1 MNATDRWGE
10 GMNNQRRQDR
20 LKIVLFT
27 GIILICIAIAAV
39 LKIRRWKI
47 TREVRDYARELPV
60 SLQYAVPE
68 QLSTKEDKLTALWDL
83 VRWEEETRTAI
94 NTAFD
99 QEEEAPVEEE
109 MEETPWLLAGR
120 EVIHEYVWKKQWK
133 SMRLTLQERAEQA
146 IEELFEKAGEIPGTS
161 RGEVKQSLQKGRFK
175 TVCEIMDLAGEGNYH
190 LAYTKACKGTL
201 TDGGGLYRA
210 LAFGLY
216 PDEMKKECEA
226 ELQEDLK
233 NHGDMVYVLDADV
246 LWLEDISKQYG
257 IRIDGLAEARKKVNQ
272 MKVKERQKSSASS
285 SRPSS
290 SGTSSS
296 GKSSKHSS
304 GNSYS
309 SSSSSRDFDSYD
321 IEAYYEDNR
330 DEYDDYDDA
339 YEGFMDDDD
348 AWDDY

>member
-1 MNATDRWGE
+1 
-10 GMNNQRRQDR
+10 MNNQLRQDR
-20 LKIVLFT
+20 RKIILFI
-27 GIILICIAIAAV
+27 GIILICIAIAAA
-39 LKIRRWKI
+39 LKIPRWKI
-47 TREVRDYARELPV
+47 TREVRTYAEELPV
-60 SLQYAVPE
+60 RMEYAVPE
-68 QLSTKEDKLTALWDL
+68 RLSTRDEKLTALLNL

-94 NTAFD
+94 DTAFD
-99 QEEEAPVEEE
+99 QDETVLDEEETEEE
-109 MEETPWLLAGR
+109 PWILDSR
-120 EVIHEYVWKKQWK
+120 DVFYEYARKKQWK

-272 MKVKERQKSSASS
+272 MKAKERQKSSASS
-285 SRPSS
+285 SGKSSSYGTSSSKKSTSSNSYRPSS
-290 SGTSSS
+290 S
-296 GKSSKHSS
+296 
-304 GNSYS
+304 
-309 SSSSSRDFDSYD
+309 SRVFDQYD

>member
-1 MNATDRWGE
+1 
-10 GMNNQRRQDR
+10 MNNQLRQDR
-20 LKIVLFT
+20 RKIILFI
-27 GIILICIAIAAV
+27 GIILICIAIAAA
-39 LKIRRWKI
+39 LKIPRWKI
-47 TREVRDYARELPV
+47 TREVRTYAEELPV
-60 SLQYAVPE
+60 RMEYADPE
-68 QLSTKEDKLTALWDL
+68 QLSTRDEKLTALLNL

-94 NTAFD
+94 DTAFD
-99 QEEEAPVEEE
+99 QDETVLDEEETEEE
-109 MEETPWLLAGR
+109 PWILDSR
-120 EVIHEYVWKKQWK
+120 DVFYEYARKKQWK
-133 SMRLTLQERAEQA
+133 SMRLTLQEHAEQA

-285 SRPSS
+285 SGKSS
-290 SGTSSS
+290 SYGTSSS
-296 GKSSKHSS
+296 KKSTSS
-304 GNSYS
+304 NSYRP
-309 SSSSSRDFDSYD
+309 SSSSRDFDQYD

>member
-1 MNATDRWGE
+1 
-10 GMNNQRRQDR
+10 MNNQLRQDR
-20 LKIVLFT
+20 RKIILFI
-27 GIILICIAIAAV
+27 GIILICIAIAVA
-39 LKIRRWKI
+39 LKIPRWKI
-47 TREVRDYARELPV
+47 TREVRTYAEELPV
-60 SLQYAVPE
+60 RMEYAVPE
-68 QLSTKEDKLTALWDL
+68 QLSTRDEKLTALLNL
-83 VRWEEETRTAI
+83 VRWEEETRTSI
-94 NTAFD
+94 DTAFD
-99 QEEEAPVEEE
+99 QDETVLDEEETEEE
-109 MEETPWLLAGR
+109 PWILDSR
-120 EVIHEYVWKKQWK
+120 DVFYEYARKKQWK

-272 MKVKERQKSSASS
+272 MKAKERQKSSASS
-285 SRPSS
+285 SGKSS
-290 SGTSSS
+290 SYGTSSS
-296 GKSSKHSS
+296 KKSTNS
-304 GNSYS
+304 NSYRP
-309 SSSSSRDFDSYD
+309 SSSSRDFDQYD

>member
-1 MNATDRWGE
+1 
-10 GMNNQRRQDR
+10 MNNQRRQGR
-20 LKIVLFT
+20 LKIVLFI
-27 GIILICIAIAAV
+27 GIILVCITIAAA
-39 LKIRRWKI
+39 LQIPKWKI
-47 TREVRDYARELPV
+47 AREVRAYAQELPV
-60 SLQYAVPE
+60 RMEYAVPE
-68 QLSTKEDKLTALWDL
+68 QLSTRDEKLTALLNL

-94 NTAFD
+94 DTAFD
-99 QEEEAPVEEE
+99 QDETVLDEEETEEE
-109 MEETPWLLAGR
+109 PWILDSR
-120 EVIHEYVWKKQWK
+120 DVFYEYARKKQWK

-285 SRPSS
+285 SGKSS
-290 SGTSSS
+290 SYGTSST
-296 GKSSKHSS
+296 GKSSSHSS
-304 GNSYS
+304 GNSYRP
-309 SSSSSRDFDSYD
+309 SSSSRDFDQYD

>member
-1 MNATDRWGE
+1 
-10 GMNNQRRQDR
+10 MNNQRRQDR
-20 LKIVLFT
+20 RKIILFI
-27 GIILICIAIAAV
+27 GIILICIAIAAA
-39 LKIRRWKI
+39 LKIPRWKI
-47 TREVRDYARELPV
+47 TREVRTYAEELPV
-60 SLQYAVPE
+60 RMEYAVPE
-68 QLSTKEDKLTALWDL
+68 QLSTRDEKLTALLNL

-94 NTAFD
+94 DTAFD
-99 QEEEAPVEEE
+99 QDETVLDEEETEEE
-109 MEETPWLLAGR
+109 PWILDSR
-120 EVIHEYVWKKQWK
+120 DVFYEYAQKKQWK
-133 SMRLTLQERAEQA
+133 SMRLALQERAEQA

>member
-1 MNATDRWGE
+1 
-10 GMNNQRRQDR
+10 MNNQLRQDR
-20 LKIVLFT
+20 RKIILFI
-27 GIILICIAIAAV
+27 GIILICIAIAAA
-39 LKIRRWKI
+39 LKIPRWKI
-47 TREVRDYARELPV
+47 TREVRTYAEELPV
-60 SLQYAVPE
+60 RMEYAVPE
-68 QLSTKEDKLTALWDL
+68 QLSTRDEKLTALLNL

-94 NTAFD
+94 DTAFD
-99 QEEEAPVEEE
+99 QDETVLDEEETEEE
-109 MEETPWLLAGR
+109 PWILDSR
-120 EVIHEYVWKKQWK
+120 DVFYEYARKKQWK

-285 SRPSS
+285 SGKSS
-290 SGTSSS
+290 SYGTSSS
-296 GKSSKHSS
+296 KKSTSS
-304 GNSYS
+304 NSYRP
-309 SSSSSRDFDSYD
+309 SSSSRDFDQYD